1 MKFLIIDKKNSICSS
16 VVVVIIAMLKLYIL
30 KRQHIFYVF
39 FFSLL
44 FKKVEQKKN
53 NKNLIAYLHYIRSLH
68 NQYKNSKINNCLKT
82 CHDGIK
88 GLPLQALNF
97 KTSN

>member
-1 MKFLIIDKKNSICSS
+1 MF
-16 VVVVIIAMLKLYIL
+16 
-30 KRQHIFYVF
+30 F

-53 NKNLIAYLHYIRSLH
+53 NKNLIVYLHYIRSLH
-68 NQYKNSKINNCLKT
+68 NQYKNSKINDKINDCFKT
-82 CHDGIK
+82 CHDRIK